1 MTDKSQEAAK
11 RAAVLFAKRDK
22 LASQLAALDDEI
34 KRATQDYSIAMRVW
48 GFTPLMLRRACKAR
62 GLMDK
67 AA

>member
-1 MTDKSQEAAK
+1 MTDKAQEAAK
-11 RAAVLFAKRDK
+11 RAATLFAKRDK

-34 KRATQDYSIAMRVW
+34 KRTTQDYSIAMRVW
-48 GFTPLMLRRACKAR
+48 GFTPLMLRQACKLR